1 MLIDLY
7 KLSFQLM
14 LKYICS
20 PYISVGRG
28 RHAARLRLLN
38 SDLSKLEEA
47 KVLLLAILI
56 VSVCENPER

>member
-28 RHAARLRLLN
+28 RHAARLRSLN
-38 SDLSKLEEA
+38 SNLSKLEA
-47 KVLLLAILI
+47 LLAILI

>member
-28 RHAARLRLLN
+28 RHAARLRSLN
-38 SDLSKLEEA
+38 SDLLSKLEEA
-47 KVLLLAILI
+47 KVLLLAKTY
-56 VSVCENPER
+56 

>member
-28 RHAARLRLLN
+28 RHAARLRSLN
-38 SDLSKLEEA
+38 SDLLSKLEEA
-47 KVLLLAILI
+47 KVLLLAKTYL
-56 VSVCENPER
+56 

>member
-14 LKYICS
+14 LKKIYIT
-20 PYISVGRG
+20 VGRG
-28 RHAARLRLLN
+28 RHAARLRSLN
-38 SDLSKLEEA
+38 SNLSKLEEA

>member
-1 MLIDLY
+1 
-7 KLSFQLM
+7 M
-14 LKYICS
+14 LKYLCS

-28 RHAARLRLLN
+28 RHAARLRSLN
-38 SDLSKLEEA
+38 SNLSKLEEA